1 MGGGGRDESDGRRK
15 GRKGGKVLGYGEE
28 IESSG
33 GLGVHNIQYI
43 INYTDNVHL
52 WSHFYFY
59 LLLIPILIALSLL
72 IQGLA
77 INNIHCMML
86 GYMT

>member
-1 MGGGGRDESDGRRK
+1 MGRGGRDESDGRRK
-15 GRKGGKVLGYGEE
+15 GRKGGKVVGYGEE
-28 IESSG
+28 RESRG

-43 INYTDNVHL
+43 NSRDHVHL
-52 WSHFYFY
+52 WSHSYFY

-86 GYMT
+86 GCMT